1 MVVNFI
7 YITFVERKI
16 MNKIKAVLEVICM
29 VLLPLLIANLFIY
42 VIGCFIAWDMNPM
55 NWWLFTTIVGRVFYI
70 IYFVIVLVVDIM
82 HQLFGTKLIKK
93 IWKDKLNG

>member
-16 MNKIKAVLEVICM
+16 MNRIKAVLEVIWM

-55 NWWLFTTIVGRVFYI
+55 NWWLVTTIVGRVFYA
-70 IYFVIVLVVDIM
+70 IYFVIALVNVPKYW
-82 HQLFGTKLIKK
+82 G
-93 IWKDKLNG
+93 NN